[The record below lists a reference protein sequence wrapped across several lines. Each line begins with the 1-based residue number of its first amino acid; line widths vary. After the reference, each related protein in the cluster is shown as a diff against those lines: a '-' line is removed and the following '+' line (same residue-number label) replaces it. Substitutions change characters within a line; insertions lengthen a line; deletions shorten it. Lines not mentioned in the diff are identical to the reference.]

1 MPSSASSLARAPLL
15 TRPVSAPGITLIQ
28 RQCQLCGWWTSF
40 PTLLT
45 SQGHA
50 CVGCIPSLPYRL
62 IANGVAGRA

>member
-1 MPSSASSLARAPLL
+1 MHDLQLK
-15 TRPVSAPGITLIQ
+15 TRPVSAPGITIIQ

-50 CVGCIPSLPYRL
+50 CVGCIPSLPYKVVQL
-62 IANGVAGRA
+62 GRVNRG